1 MENKTKIIL
10 TAIGLAA
17 IVVPAVL
24 LVVFTGKGQDVAP
37 AANVGGNR
45 QIRQDAIQNEINN
58 NPLKTVV
65 VSPSPTASA
74 SPTPKAT
81 ASPRLEGTPASGVN

>member
-10 TAIGLAA
+10 TIIGLAA
-17 IVVPAVL
+17 LIVPAVL
-24 LVVFTGKGQDVAP
+24 LVVFTGKGPDVAP
-37 AANVGGNR
+37 DANVGGSR

-65 VSPSPTASA
+65 VSPSPVP
-74 SPTPKAT
+74 SPSPSPKAT
-81 ASPRLEGTPASGVN
+81 ESPNPEGTPASGVN